1 MESWGPAV
9 SGVIGGTLA
18 TWLCASWAK
27 WVPTVCNRKRS
38 ETLLRQNR
46 AAIWTSNIAFFAG
59 LAAAIFAYTSGHFH
73 ENDWRGF
80 GLGAGFA
87 FTAPLLIL
95 PLFAAVARRDPREA
109 FVAFAISQKTPM
121 VALYALLISGAA
133 IFCWALISVFSA

>member
-1 MESWGPAV
+1 MDSWGPAL
-9 SGVIGGTLA
+9 SGAIGGTLA

-27 WVPTVCNRKRS
+27 WVPKVCNRKRS

-46 AAIWTSNIAFFAG
+46 AAIWTSNIVIFAG
-59 LAAAIFAYTSGHFH
+59 LIAAIFLYAPGYFP

-95 PLFAAVARRDPREA
+95 PTFAILGRRDPREA
-109 FVAFAISQKTPM
+109 FVAFAISQKTPLI
-121 VALYALLISGAA
+121 ALYALLITGAGL
-133 IFCWALISVFSA
+133 FFWSLISVLST